1 MDLSTIQIVHMRIQ
15 MKTTTVTMMIGVIG
29 EMIGVIGEV
38 REVREMGKK
47 GETGETGETEEA
59 ASTTT
64 VATVGRWEGGLKGAK
79 EVSASQTCL
88 EMAATVLR
96 LLRLLARGVVAMAAK
111 TGAEVVLITV
121 ITVMA

>member
-47 GETGETGETEEA
+47 GETGEAEEA

-64 VATVGRWEGGLKGAK
+64 VATVGRWEGGVKGAK

>member
-1 MDLSTIQIVHMRIQ
+1 MRIQ

-29 EMIGVIGEV
+29 EIGDI
-38 REVREMGKK
+38 REVREMGK
-47 GETGETGETEEA
+47 TGEAGEAEEA

-64 VATVGRWEGGLKGAK
+64 VATVGRWEGGVKGAK

-96 LLRLLARGVVAMAAK
+96 LLRLLARGVVAMEAK

>member
-1 MDLSTIQIVHMRIQ
+1 MRIQ

-38 REVREMGKK
+38 RGVREMGKK
-47 GETGETGETEEA
+47 GEAEEAEEA

-64 VATVGRWEGGLKGAK
+64 VATVGRWEGGVKGAK

-96 LLRLLARGVVAMAAK
+96 LLLRLLARGVVAMAAK